1 MYRTALVFSLIEKNL
16 SLIIR
21 FGSSIILARLL
32 TPEDFGIFAIATTFI
47 FFAETIQQVGIPNY
61 ILKEDKLDSQKLS
74 SAFILMMSI
83 GVSVAA
89 ILFISA
95 PSIAHFYESSDLAY
109 LLQLTA
115 ITLVIAPISTIERSL
130 LRRSLKFK
138 KIAVIEVIAI
148 SVGTLVSLGFAS
160 KSFGVVSL
168 SYGLVIQY
176 FVLAILFRFWRSD
189 NVKLGFHISRVAEIW
204 KFTSP
209 LLVASAIAQFGNTAP
224 QLFIGKIFSDAA
236 LGQYARAQSTADL
249 FGSLL
254 VQGLRPAIA
263 PIFSDLKRQG
273 SSLAEPLQKI
283 VNVQCTIGWPFY
295 LFIAYFSLPIITTI
309 YGNQWVIA
317 SNLVLWFC
325 IAQSISLITSYYT
338 DILEGL
344 GHSKVLLSIQIKIQ
358 AMRLLCLGLSFYISE
373 DLNQFAMWFILSFC
387 TVKFFYMIYVGDR
400 FLHLKHTELLKPCIP
415 ALFSLIV
422 FSLPLVAHYV
432 LRIETTL
439 TSFTSILLISFI
451 IWFIVLINVNS
462 LVKTEITTII
472 KKIRGL

>member
-1 MYRTALVFSLIEKNL
+1 MYRTALFFSIFEKNL

-61 ILKEDKLDSQKLS
+61 ILREDKLDSQKLS

-83 GVSVAA
+83 GVLVAGS
-89 ILFISA
+89 LFMSA
-95 PSIAHFYESSDLAY
+95 SSIANFYDSSDLLY
-109 LLQLTA
+109 LIQLTA

-138 KIAVIEVIAI
+138 KIAVIEVVAI
-148 SVGTLVSLGFAS
+148 SMGSLVSLGFAF

-168 SYGLVIQY
+168 SYGLIIQY
-176 FVLAILFRFWRSD
+176 FVLAILFRFSRNNSI
-189 NVKLGFHISRVAEIW
+189 NLGFDISRVAEIW

-209 LLVASAIAQFGNTAP
+209 LLGASIIAQFGNTAP
-224 QLFIGKIFSDAA
+224 RLFIGKIFSDAA
-236 LGQYARAQSTADL
+236 LGQYERAESTADL

-254 VQGLRPAIA
+254 VHGLRPAIA

-273 SSLAEPLQKI
+273 SSLTGPLQKI
-283 VNVQCTIGWPFY
+283 VNMQCTIGWPFY

-309 YGNQWVIA
+309 FGNQWVVA

-325 IAQSISLITSYYT
+325 ISQSLSLITSYYT

-344 GHSKVLLSIQIKIQ
+344 GHSKVMLGIQLKIQ
-358 AMRLLCLGLSFYISE
+358 VMKLVCLALSFYISD

-387 TVKFFYMIYVGDR
+387 TVKFFYMIYVGYR
-400 FLHLKHTELLKPCIP
+400 FLYLNHTELLRPCIP
-415 ALFSLIV
+415 ALFSLFA
-422 FSLPLVAHYV
+422 FSLPLVAHYF

-439 TSFTSILLISFI
+439 TSFMSILVISFI
-451 IWFIVLINVNS
+451 LWFLALISVNT
-462 LVKTEITTII
+462 LVKNEIKTTIA
-472 KKIRGL
+472 KYRGL